1 MAETYDYGPQ
11 TRDQAGRRRA
21 ERPPGAEGAQDFKEQ
36 KRVKGA
42 AGLDVQ
48 EQPPSDARGSGGRR
62 LRGVRDTAEAQTRGR
77 RKHTTT
83 SLLTGRAV
91 VRAHRRSGAGATT
104 EKQPTS

>member
-1 MAETYDYGPQ
+1 METLAESFDYGLQ

-62 LRGVRDTAEAQTRGR
+62 LRGVRETAEAETRGR
-77 RKHTTT
+77 ERHTIT
-83 SLLTGRAV
+83 SLLTGRV
-91 VRAHRRSGAGATT
+91 L
-104 EKQPTS
+104 